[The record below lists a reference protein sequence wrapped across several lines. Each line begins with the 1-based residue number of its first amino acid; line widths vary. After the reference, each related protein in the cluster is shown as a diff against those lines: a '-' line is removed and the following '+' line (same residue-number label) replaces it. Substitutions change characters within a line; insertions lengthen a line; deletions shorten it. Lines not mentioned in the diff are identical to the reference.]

1 MRIALIADAFPPL
14 RTSGAVQLRDLSRE
28 FQNQGHEVTVI
39 LPSPDISAQWLEGW
53 MGGVRIIRLRSPRIK
68 DVHYIR
74 RTIAEFLM
82 PFFMKK
88 GFNMSPYSKEKWDAV
103 VWYSPSIF
111 HGPLVKAIKTASCC
125 KSYLIIRDI
134 FPQWAVDMGLIRRV
148 SLPHLIFK
156 AVEHFQY
163 SIADIIGVQTGGNL
177 KYFQEWSRKKGRSLE
192 VLQNWLFD
200 SPISNCSI
208 CVANTSL
215 AGRKIF
221 VYAGNMGI
229 AQGID
234 IFLDLAD
241 RLQFRLDIG
250 FIFVGRGSEVNR
262 LREGLKLRGLDNTL
276 FFDEIDPA
284 EIPGLLIQCAVGLIA
299 LDPKHKSHNIP
310 GKFLT
315 YLQCGLPV
323 LANINPGNDLVDI
336 IKENNIGRVNADGSL
351 SRLQCLA
358 LDLIDAIE
366 SDLLITH
373 RCRTLYLRLFSPSIA
388 AKKIVD
394 AVKLATESGK

>member
-39 LPSPDISAQWLEGW
+39 LPSPDISTQWLEGW

-88 GFNMSPYSKEKWDAV
+88 GFNMSPYSREKWDAV

-111 HGPLVKAIKTASCC
+111 HGPFIRAIKTASRC

-148 SLPHLIFK
+148 SLSHLFFK
-156 AVEHFQY
+156 AVERFQY
-163 SIADIIGVQTGGNL
+163 SVADIIGVQTGGNL
-177 KYFQEWSRKKGRSLE
+177 KYFQGWSKKKGRSLE
-192 VLQNWLFD
+192 ILQNWLFD
-200 SPISNCSI
+200 SPVRNCSI
-208 CVANTSL
+208 AVSETKL

-221 VYAGNMGI
+221 VYAGNMGV
-229 AQGID
+229 AQGVG

-241 RLQFRLDIG
+241 RLQHRLDIG
-250 FIFVGRGSEVNR
+250 FLFVGRGSEFDK
-262 LREGLKLRGLDNTL
+262 LKEAIKFRGLENTML
-276 FFDEIDPA
+276 FDEIEPE
-284 EIPGLLIQCAVGLIA
+284 EISGLYIQCAAGLIA
-299 LDPKHKSHNIP
+299 LDHKHNSHNIP

-315 YLQCGLPV
+315 YLQAGLPV
-323 LANINPGNDLVDI
+323 VANINAGNDLNDLI
-336 IKENNIGRVNADGSL
+336 QDNNIGRVCVDND
-351 SRLQCLA
+351 LA
-358 LDLIDAIE
+358 TLEALTLDLIIQIKTDV
-366 SDLLITH
+366 DITR
-373 RCRTLYLRLFSPSIA
+373 RCRTLYLSLFSPIIAVKQIIA
-388 AKKIVD
+388 AVSSRI
-394 AVKLATESGK
+394 